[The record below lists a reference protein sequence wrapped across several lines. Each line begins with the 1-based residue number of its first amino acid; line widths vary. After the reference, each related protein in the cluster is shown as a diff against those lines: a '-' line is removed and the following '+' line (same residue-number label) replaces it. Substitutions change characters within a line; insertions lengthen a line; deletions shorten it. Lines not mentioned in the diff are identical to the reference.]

1 MKDLLTNIKKA
12 IKIINESKNL
22 TIHLTDPNTVISD
35 GVPIGVSMVDW
46 EKCLKSVIND
56 VLFTAGDLTCE
67 FSCNFNYTD
76 LLMPESGEEAYTD
89 AMKRIIKAIYEQYK
103 YFKDLDG
110 VFSNIRSQSITG
122 TKTYNNT
129 GYSNVS
135 AYGSLSTSQ
144 SAFSNM
150 QVAGDLNV
158 NGEIEADDIKVNGG
172 KLSVSS
178 ELDDLKKKNKAL
190 EDELDALKAL
200 LTSKGV
206 I

>member
-1 MKDLLTNIKKA
+1 MRDLLANIKKA

-22 TIHLTDPNTVISD
+22 TIHLTEPKTAISD
-35 GVPIGVSMVDW
+35 EAPIGVSMADW
-46 EKCLKSVIND
+46 EECLKCVIND
-56 VLFTAGDLTCE
+56 VLFTADDLNCD

-76 LLMPESGEEAYTD
+76 LLMPESDEEAYTD
-89 AMKRIIKAIYEQYK
+89 AMKRIIKAVYDQYK

-110 VFSNIRSQSITG
+110 AFSNIWPQPITG

-129 GYSNVS
+129 GYNNVS
-135 AYGSLSTSQ
+135 AYGLLSVSQ
-144 SAFSNM
+144 HSFSNM
-150 QVAGDLNV
+150 QVAGELSV
-158 NGEIEADDIKVNGG
+158 NGEIGADDVKVNGG

-190 EDELDALKAL
+190 EDELDSLKAL
-200 LTSKGV
+200 LTVKGV

>member
-12 IKIINESKNL
+12 IEVTNRTKNL
-22 TIHLTDPNTVISD
+22 TIHLTDPKTVISD
-35 GVPIGVSMVDW
+35 EAPAGVPKADW
-46 EKCLKSVIND
+46 EECLKGVIKD
-56 VLFTAGDLTCE
+56 VLFAADDLSCE

-76 LLMPESGEEAYTD
+76 LLVPESDEAAYTEV
-89 AMKRIIKAIYEQYK
+89 MKRIIKAIYDQYK
-103 YFKDLDG
+103 HFKDLG
-110 VFSNIRSQSITG
+110 SAFSNIGPQPIAG
-122 TKTYNNT
+122 IKTYNNA
-129 GYSNVS
+129 GYGGVS
-135 AYGSLSTSQ
+135 AYGPLSISQ

-190 EDELDALKAL
+190 EDELDSLKAL

-206 I
+206 V

>member
-1 MKDLLTNIKKA
+1 MRDLLTNIKKA

-22 TIHLTDPNTVISD
+22 TIHLTDQNTVISD
-35 GVPIGVSMVDW
+35 EAPIGVSKADW
-46 EKCLKSVIND
+46 EECLKGVIND
-56 VLFTAGDLTCE
+56 VLFTANDLSCE

-76 LLMPESGEEAYTD
+76 LLMPESDEEAYTD
-89 AMKRIIKAIYEQYK
+89 AMKRIIRAIYDQYK
-103 YFKDLDG
+103 YFKDLG
-110 VFSNIRSQSITG
+110 SIFSNIGPQSIVG

-129 GYSNVS
+129 GYNNVS
-135 AYGSLSTSQ
+135 AYGSLSVSQ
-144 SAFSNM
+144 HSFSNM

-178 ELDDLKKKNKAL
+178 ELDGLKKKNQDL
-190 EDELDALKAL
+190 EDELDTLKAL
-200 LTSKGV
+200 LTIKGV

>member
-1 MKDLLTNIKKA
+1 MRDLLTNIKKA

-22 TIHLTDPNTVISD
+22 TIHLTDQNTVISD
-35 GVPIGVSMVDW
+35 EAPIGVSKADW
-46 EKCLKSVIND
+46 EECLKGVIND
-56 VLFTAGDLTCE
+56 VLFTANDLSCE

-76 LLMPESGEEAYTD
+76 LLMPESDEEAYTD
-89 AMKRIIKAIYEQYK
+89 AMKRIIRAIYDQYK
-103 YFKDLDG
+103 YFKDLG
-110 VFSNIRSQSITG
+110 SIFSNIGPQSIVG

-129 GYSNVS
+129 GYNNVS
-135 AYGSLSTSQ
+135 AYGPLSASQ
-144 SAFSNM
+144 NAFSNM

-178 ELDDLKKKNKAL
+178 ELDGLKKKNQDL
-190 EDELDALKAL
+190 EDELDTLKAL
-200 LTSKGV
+200 LTIKGV

>member
-1 MKDLLTNIKKA
+1 MRDLLTNIKKA

-22 TIHLTDPNTVISD
+22 TIHLTDPNAVISD
-35 GVPIGVSMVDW
+35 EAPIGVSKADW
-46 EKCLKSVIND
+46 EECLKGVIND
-56 VLFTAGDLTCE
+56 VLFTADYLTCE
-67 FSCNFNYTD
+67 FSCNFNYDD
-76 LLMPESGEEAYTD
+76 LLVPESGEEAYTD
-89 AMKRIIKAIYEQYK
+89 AMKRIIKAIYDQYK

-110 VFSNIRSQSITG
+110 VFSNIGPQTIIG
-122 TKTYNNT
+122 TKTYNNA

-135 AYGSLSTSQ
+135 AYGPLSISQ

-172 KLSVSS
+172 QLSVSS

-190 EDELDALKAL
+190 EDELDVLKAL
-200 LTSKGV
+200 LTVKGV

>member
-1 MKDLLTNIKKA
+1 MRDLLTNIKKA

-22 TIHLTDPNTVISD
+22 TIHLTDPNAVISD
-35 GVPIGVSMVDW
+35 EAPIGVSILDW
-46 EKCLKSVIND
+46 ATCLKSVIND
-56 VLFTAGDLTCE
+56 ILFTANDLSCE

-76 LLMPESGEEAYTD
+76 LLMPESGEEAYAD
-89 AMKRIIKAIYEQYK
+89 AMKRIIRAIYDQYK

-110 VFSNIRSQSITG
+110 VFSNIGPQSIAG

-172 KLSVSS
+172 QLSVSS

-190 EDELDALKAL
+190 ENELDTLKAL
-200 LTSKGV
+200 LTIKGV

>member
-1 MKDLLTNIKKA
+1 MRDLLTNIKKA
-12 IKIINESKNL
+12 IEIINRTKNL
-22 TIHLTDPNTVISD
+22 TVHLTDPNAAISD
-35 GVPIGVSMVDW
+35 EVPIGVSKADW
-46 EKCLKSVIND
+46 EECLKSVVND
-56 VLFTAGDLTCE
+56 VLFTADDLSCE

-89 AMKRIIKAIYEQYK
+89 AMKRIIRAIYDQYK
-103 YFKDLDG
+103 HFKDLG
-110 VFSNIRSQSITG
+110 SVFSNIGPQTITG
-122 TKTYNNT
+122 TGTYNNT

-135 AYGSLSTSQ
+135 AYGHLSTSQ
-144 SAFSNM
+144 LSFSDM
-150 QVAGDLNV
+150 QVAGGLNV

-190 EDELDALKAL
+190 ENELDSLKAL
-200 LTSKGV
+200 LTIKGV

>member
-22 TIHLTDPNTVISD
+22 TIHLTEPKTVISD
-35 GVPIGVSMVDW
+35 EAPIGVSMVDW
-46 EKCLKSVIND
+46 EECLKGVIKD
-56 VLFTAGDLTCE
+56 VLFTADDLNCD

-76 LLMPESGEEAYTD
+76 LLIPESDEAAYTG
-89 AMKRIIKAIYEQYK
+89 AMKRIIRAVYDQYK

-110 VFSNIRSQSITG
+110 AFSNIGPQTITG

-129 GYSNVS
+129 GYNNVS
-135 AYGSLSTSQ
+135 AYGPLLVSQ
-144 SAFSNM
+144 HSFSNM

-178 ELDDLKKKNKAL
+178 ELDDLKKKNQAL
-190 EDELDALKAL
+190 ENELDSLKAL
-200 LTSKGV
+200 LTIKGV